1 MDTALVT
8 AALDGGAKKRKKKTY
23 TTPREIEHKR
33 KRAKLAVPKLYKV
46 DSNDEITKLEMLGER
61 VLEAHVLGALH
72 TRLALVNAAS
82 RAETSFDAWGA
93 YKHHLAWPWVKQS
106 YPNCGSHSV

>member
-1 MDTALVT
+1 MYTALVT

-46 DSNDEITKLEMLGER
+46 DSNDEITKLELLGER
-61 VLEAHVLGALH
+61 VLETHVLGALH
-72 TRLALVNAAS
+72 TRLDLVAVCPLDL
-82 RAETSFDAWGA
+82 TSFDADGA
-93 YKHHLAWPWVKQS
+93 YKHHLIWP
-106 YPNCGSHSV
+106 

>member
-1 MDTALVT
+1 MYTALVT

-23 TTPREIEHKR
+23 TTPREIKHKR

-61 VLEAHVLGALH
+61 VLEAHVFGALH
-72 TRLALVNAAS
+72 TRLDLVAAAS
-82 RAETSFDAWGA
+82 RDETSFDAYGA
-93 YKHHLAWPWVKQS
+93 YKHHLVWP
-106 YPNCGSHSV
+106 